1 MPAESREAASESR
14 LQAYFS
20 APSAVPGR
28 SASLLI
34 SRSTPGRVDLQLF
47 RVGPNARRIDG
58 ASALRGVPVAGT
70 RTVAIGRNWTRVVVP
85 IWHWPS
91 GVYFA
96 RVRDDVGQVAFAPVV
111 VRAPGFDRPRVAVVV
126 PTNTWQ
132 AYNPRDDDA
141 DGRPDSWYF
150 DETETSVQL
159 YRPYASRGVPP
170 HYRDYDQP
178 MLAWLAR
185 TGKRADYL
193 SDDDLG
199 RFPSGEWLSR
209 SYDLIVFAGHEEYVT
224 EHVYD
229 IVQAFR
235 DRGGN
240 LAFYSANNFFY
251 RVARSGATLT
261 RAGRWRD
268 LGRPEAALV
277 GAQYVGWYENQYAN
291 APYVVTGSSEAPWL
305 FAGTDLRD
313 DAAFGGFG
321 IEVDA
326 RAPAS
331 PPQTKVLA
339 VARNIFGA
347 GASAEMTYYTTTAG
361 AKVFAAGAL
370 NFGGSAWS
378 PPIAT
383 MLENLWANLSRP

>member
-1 MPAESREAASESR
+1 M
-14 LQAYFS
+14 
-20 APSAVPGR
+20 
-28 SASLLI
+28 
-34 SRSTPGRVDLQLF
+34 
-47 RVGPNARRIDG
+47 
-58 ASALRGVPVAGT
+58 
-70 RTVAIGRNWTRVVVP
+70 VVP

-96 RVRDDVGQVAFAPVV
+96 RVRDAAGRVAFAPVV
-111 VRAPGFDRPRVAVVV
+111 IRASSFDRPRVAVVV

-141 DGRPDSWYF
+141 DGRRDSWYF
-150 DETETSVQL
+150 DESKASVRL
-159 YRPYASRGVPP
+159 YRPYAGGGVPP

-193 SDDDLG
+193 SDDDLD

-209 SYDLIVFAGHEEYVT
+209 SYDLIVFIGHEEYVT

-240 LAFYSANNFFY
+240 LAFCSANNFFY
-251 RVARSGATLT
+251 RVIRSGPTLT
-261 RAGRWRD
+261 RSGRWRD
-268 LGRPEAALV
+268 LGRPEASLV
-277 GAQYVGWYENQYAN
+277 GVQYAGWYENRYAN
-291 APYVVTGSSEAPWL
+291 AAYVVTGSAEATWL
-305 FAGTDLRD
+305 FAGTGLRD
-313 DAAFGGFG
+313 GAAFGSFG
-321 IEVDA
+321 IEIDA
-326 RAPAS
+326 RAAAS
-331 PPQTKVLA
+331 PPQTRVLGI
-339 VARNIFGA
+339 ARNIFGP
-347 GASAEMTYYTTTAG
+347 GVSAEMTYYTTTAG